1 MMDPAREAAVWAR
14 VRGEQPQA
22 QPQEPTASPW
32 SAETAAALYQAEAAA
47 AYTYQRLAGRCRGSL
62 RRSLLGLAQ
71 EAAAQRRSLEAVVYL
86 LQGTRPPQPRQEPCG
101 GLAAALRDAFQR
113 EASGAEEA
121 FALAPQAGIHGETI
135 CRLGKSREGR
145 AKALFCLVRSVL

>member
-1 MMDPAREAAVWAR
+1 MMDAAREAAVWAR
-14 VRGEQPQA
+14 VRGEQPPASQA
-22 QPQEPTASPW
+22 AQW

-86 LQGTRPPQPRQEPCG
+86 LQGTKPPQPKVETG
-101 GLAAALRDAFQR
+101 GSFASALRDAFQR

-135 CRLGKSREGR
+135 CRLGKSREKR
-145 AKALFCLVRSVL
+145 AKALFCLVRRVL

>member
-22 QPQEPTASPW
+22 QLQAPTASPW

-101 GLAAALRDAFQR
+101 GLAAALRDTFQR
-113 EASGAEEA
+113 EE
-121 FALAPQAGIHGETI
+121 I
-135 CRLGKSREGR
+135 GR
-145 AKALFCLVRSVL
+145 AHV

>member
-47 AYTYQRLAGRCRGSL
+47 AYTYQRLAGRCVRNFFCSDSIVKVL
-62 RRSLLGLAQ
+62 
-71 EAAAQRRSLEAVVYL
+71 
-86 LQGTRPPQPRQEPCG
+86 T
-101 GLAAALRDAFQR
+101 AFQ
-113 EASGAEEA
+113 
-121 FALAPQAGIHGETI
+121 
-135 CRLGKSREGR
+135 KSRFVIE
-145 AKALFCLVRSVL
+145 V